1 MRTTHTQIKRHCG
14 RPRNTRTTLTTSDIE
29 AANVRKFAHDAGYD
43 LEALAFALGVTY
55 SSMRVWG
62 NGHKPI
68 PNKHIEKLARLLDV
82 YPQQIRP
89 TYQPSLEGVPA

>member
-1 MRTTHTQIKRHCG
+1 MRTTHIIKRQCG
-14 RPRNTRTTLTTSDIE
+14 RPRNPRTILTTSDIE
-29 AANVRKFAHDAGYD
+29 AANVRRFAKDAGFD
-43 LEALAFALGVTY
+43 LEGLALALGVSY

-82 YPQQIRP
+82 YPQQIRA
-89 TYQPSLEGVPA
+89 TYQPSLEGVAA